1 MKKSSA
7 EPQAG
12 STSGSKAPKI
22 LVAMLLAHV
31 RESTET
37 PVQGSNRDQ
46 QCISTPAP
54 TYRD

>member
-1 MKKSSA
+1 MRGQRA
-7 EPQAG
+7 DRRPP
-12 STSGSKAPKI
+12 TI
-22 LVAMLLAHV
+22 LVAILLAHV